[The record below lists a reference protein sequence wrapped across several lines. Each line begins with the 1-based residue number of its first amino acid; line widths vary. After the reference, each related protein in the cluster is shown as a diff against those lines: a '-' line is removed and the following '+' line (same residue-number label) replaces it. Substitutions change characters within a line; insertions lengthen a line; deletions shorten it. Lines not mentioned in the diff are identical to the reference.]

1 MKMNKIFALLA
12 FLMSISMFGLL
23 MPESFLVIKSFY
35 PFVAKTRLSGMDI
48 LSFINAKNEIII
60 FFVATC
66 IVCFVNIFV
75 SRKALAIV
83 NLALIGIV
91 GTLTIIA
98 FSAYI
103 SAYTFNYFG
112 FAGVL
117 YIISLLANIVLNIIL
132 LSYDKKDDAKAEY
145 DFSDVVK

>member
-60 FFVATC
+60 FFVATS

-103 SAYTFNYFG
+103 SAYTFNYYG

-117 YIISLLANIVLNIIL
+117 YIISLLENIVLNIIL
-132 LSYDKKDDAKAEY
+132 LRTIKRTMRKPNTTFPTS
-145 DFSDVVK
+145 

>member
-23 MPESFLVIKSFY
+23 MPESFLVIKSFH

-60 FFVATC
+60 FFVATS

-103 SAYTFNYFG
+103 SAYTFNYYG

-132 LSYDKKDDAKAEY
+132 LRTIKRTMRKPNTTFPTS
-145 DFSDVVK
+145 